1 VTREG
6 RVNYTD
12 LDDATLIN
20 LIAQQEADALAA
32 LYDRYSRLIFSVVRY
47 IVGDGRTAEEVTLDV
62 FTTVWRK
69 AAQYQHDRAS
79 VPGWLTSIAR
89 HRAIDV
95 LRRER
100 VRPDLHSLSWSEIS
114 SEPRATGQNPESA
127 AATHLERNRVRSAV
141 AQLPLEQRQAIAL
154 AYFRGQTQS
163 EIASTLNQPL
173 GTVKTRIRL
182 GLQKLRRMLEERD

>member
-1 VTREG
+1 
-6 RVNYTD
+6 VNYTD
-12 LDDATLIN
+12 LDDATLLN

-69 AAQYQHDRAS
+69 ARQYQQERAS
-79 VPGWLTSIAR
+79 VPAWLTGMAR

-100 VRPDLHSLSWSEIS
+100 VRPDLHSLSWSELS
-114 SEPRATGQNPESA
+114 SEPPASGQSPESA
-127 AATHLERNRVRSAV
+127 TASVMERHRLRSAV
-141 AQLPLEQRQAIAL
+141 ASLPVEQRQAIAL

-182 GLQKLRRMLEERD
+182 GLQKLRQMLEERD

>member
-1 VTREG
+1 
-6 RVNYTD
+6 VNYTK

-20 LIAQQEADALAA
+20 LIAQQEADALAV

-62 FTTVWRK
+62 FTMVWRK
-69 AAQYQHDRAS
+69 ARLYQGDRAS
-79 VPGWLTSIAR
+79 VTAWLTSIAR

-100 VRPDLHSLSWSEIS
+100 VRPDLHSLSWSEVAI
-114 SEPRATGQNPESA
+114 EPPATGQNPE
-127 AATHLERNRVRSAV
+127 AATAMVMEQHRIRSAL
-141 AQLPLEQRQAIAL
+141 AQLPPEQRQAIAL
-154 AYFRGQTQS
+154 AYFRGQSQS

-182 GLQKLRRMLEERD
+182 GLQKLRQMLQEND

>member
-1 VTREG
+1 
-6 RVNYTD
+6 VNYTK
-12 LDDATLIN
+12 LDDATLIS
-20 LIAQQEADALAA
+20 LIDQKEADALAA
-32 LYDRYSRLIFSVVRY
+32 LYDRHSRLIFGVVRY

-69 AAQYQHDRAS
+69 ARLYQNERAS
-79 VPGWLTSIAR
+79 VPAWLTSIAR

-100 VRPDLHSLSWSEIS
+100 VRPELHSLSWSEIS
-114 SEPRATGQNPESA
+114 VEPPATGQNPESA
-127 AATHLERNRVRSAV
+127 TAMVMEQNRVRSAL
-141 AQLPLEQRQAIAL
+141 AKLPLEQRQAIAL
-154 AYFRGQTQS
+154 AYFRGHTQS

-182 GLQKLRRMLEERD
+182 GLQKLRQMLEEKD